1 MKDLNDRITTVKHK
15 IAKIL
20 QETPK
25 SNQITKT
32 PSRRNKFY
40 LNSPITIEEL
50 AEIEQDY
57 QITFPSEYRAFIT
70 TIGNG
75 G

>member
-32 PSRRNKFY
+32 PSIRNKFY
-40 LNSPITIEEL
+40 LNPPITIEEI

-57 QITFPSEYRAFIT
+57 QITFPFIT
-70 TIGNG
+70 PMTIPVF
-75 G
+75 